1 MVGLVAGATAAAQ
14 RAPLPLDSATVRSL
28 LADAFASAIDAPPGE
43 RGALVTAIGRFQTR
57 FGDFAGAERTV
68 ASAESALPGDVARA
82 EGNSVLLA
90 FLDRPTLFR
99 RLVCGL
105 QSAGRSDDAIA
116 AVRRMPA
123 GDEREWELAHT
134 AALMARSRLNATDSI
149 ARRNGKTPV
158 QWRTALALAREVT
171 LPEARLDALISIAG
185 AVSESAK
192 HDVARAAYGDAR
204 RIRVSNADRKSA
216 RTAMLAAIALR
227 IGRRADVS
235 SLYATLTN
243 GEDLREVVTLAANS
257 SDVRLVRELAPRAVD
272 AGLAIRDSA
281 ARLAFL
287 SQLRQALIRGV
298 GDATA
303 DDLLPANLVETPR
316 VAGRAVRDSMIAAST
331 DPWDVATRASERG
344 DFAAV
349 RRAVEQL
356 PVSDP
361 LATRARLWSNLAWGT
376 YSAHVDTARVYLIL
390 ARDALLRSH
399 TDSATIDEVASAIAD
414 RQFWLADD
422 EAGITTV
429 NLVRD
434 PGRASGAMRDVGGS
448 TLSRLTA
455 DRAWSYADQIREP
468 RVRDALALRVIT
480 GYLAVRGATAE
491 QLLRGRALA
500 DSITTLSLRIPA
512 QAAVANGM
520 AQRGDTVGARA
531 LFTALLSY
539 PSLIGDREGRTAVRR
554 LIAIGG
560 MSEVEAWARSG
571 TPAMRARRLIAVAD
585 AVEFQIAAR
594 AGVVW
599 ARISNG
605 PDACLDGF

>member
-1 MVGLVAGATAAAQ
+1 M
-14 RAPLPLDSATVRSL
+14 
-28 LADAFASAIDAPPGE
+28 
-43 RGALVTAIGRFQTR
+43 
-57 FGDFAGAERTV
+57 
-68 ASAESALPGDVARA
+68 
-82 EGNSVLLA
+82 
-90 FLDRPTLFR
+90 
-99 RLVCGL
+99 
-105 QSAGRSDDAIA
+105 
-116 AVRRMPA
+116 
-123 GDEREWELAHT
+123 
-134 AALMARSRLNATDSI
+134 
-149 ARRNGKTPV
+149 
-158 QWRTALALAREVT
+158 
-171 LPEARLDALISIAG
+171 DALLSIAG
-185 AVSESAK
+185 ETSDSTRQDEV
-192 HDVARAAYGDAR
+192 VRAAYGDAR
-204 RIRVSNADRKSA
+204 RIRLSSVDRQSS
-216 RTAMLAAIALR
+216 RNAMLVALALQL
-227 IGRRADVS
+227 GRNGDVR
-235 SLYATLTN
+235 SLYATLIN
-243 GEDLREVVTLAANS
+243 ADDLGDVVIRAATS
-257 SDVRLVRELAPRAVD
+257 SDTGLVRELAPRAVA
-272 AGLAIRDSA
+272 AGVAIRDSA

-287 SQLRQALIRGV
+287 SPLRQALIRGV
-298 GDATA
+298 GGAAA
-303 DDLLPANLVETPR
+303 DDLLPARFVETSH

-344 DFAAV
+344 DFTAV

-376 YSAHVDTARVYLIL
+376 YSAHVDTARVYLVL

-434 PGRASGAMRDVGGS
+434 PGLASGAMRDVGGS

-468 RVRDALALRVIT
+468 RARDAFALRVIT

-539 PSLIGDREGRTAVRR
+539 PSLIDDREGRTAVRR